1 MRQQVLKC
9 KASRAVALDGW
20 RVSELHDLP
29 VEFYDVVASIFS
41 LVESGSPWPS
51 SCVQGHVSMI
61 PKTGDSDL
69 ADKIAPGDLVV
80 SDGLATRPTT
90 VPSPLYCSYSSLI

>member
-41 LVESGSPWPS
+41 WLSL
-51 SCVQGHVSMI
+51 GHRGLRRACKGM
-61 PKTGDSDL
+61 L
-69 ADKIAPGDLVV
+69 A
-80 SDGLATRPTT
+80 
-90 VPSPLYCSYSSLI
+90 

>member
-29 VEFYDVVASIFS
+29 VAFYDVVASAWLS
-41 LVESGSPWPS
+41 L
-51 SCVQGHVSMI
+51 GHRGLRRACKGM
-61 PKTGDSDL
+61 L
-69 ADKIAPGDLVV
+69 A
-80 SDGLATRPTT
+80 
-90 VPSPLYCSYSSLI
+90 